1 MAKLIIA
8 KNLTLAYEDKPI
20 INKVNFTINTGDF
33 VFITGKSGSGKTTL
47 LKSFYGELKP
57 IGGSLMVG
65 GFALEAI
72 KRKQLS
78 HLRKHLGVVFQDFK
92 LIPEWNILK
101 NVMLP
106 ILIAGQDRKTSEHKA
121 KEMLKKVNLLGLEHK
136 YPSQLSGGEQ
146 QRAAIARATIHQP
159 ILILADEP
167 ISGLDEYSAEIVM
180 NLFEKANK
188 AGITIVI
195 ASHSIPHNF
204 SQKYRHFHIN
214 EGKIHELS

>member
-121 KEMLKKVNLLGLEHK
+121 REMLRKVNLLGLEHK

>member
-20 INKVNFTINTGDF
+20 INKANFTINTGDF

-106 ILIAGQDRKTSEHKA
+106 ILIAGQDKKTSEHKA
-121 KEMLKKVNLLGLEHK
+121 REMLKKVNLLGLEHK

-204 SQKYRHFHIN
+204 SQKYRHLHIN
-214 EGKIHELS
+214 EGKVHELS